1 MVRKRPQA
9 ARGVRPPSPAQD
21 GRHRRAEQSRQRI
34 VEAMLKLVGR
44 GDMNPSP
51 AEVAAEAG
59 VGLRTVFRHFE
70 EVDTLYREMAAH
82 IDAEIMPLA
91 RAPLVA
97 PDWRDN
103 LMEMVK
109 RRAVIFERIMP
120 YRVAGAVRR
129 FHSPY
134 LMADFIRAARLEDEA
149 LKSVLP
155 RDVLRDAKLVAALAV
170 AMSFESWRRLR
181 QDQGLSAKQAAAA
194 IRFATE
200 RHIKGL

>member
-1 MVRKRPQA
+1 
-9 ARGVRPPSPAQD
+9 
-21 GRHRRAEQSRQRI
+21 
-34 VEAMLKLVGR
+34 MLNLVGR

-51 AEVAAEAG
+51 AEVAAEAD

-70 EVDTLYREMAAH
+70 DVDTLYREMAAH
-82 IDAEIMPLA
+82 IEAEIIPLA
-91 RAPLVA
+91 RAPLTA
-97 PDWRDN
+97 SDWRDN

-129 FHSPY
+129 FHSGY

-149 LKSVLP
+149 LRSILP
-155 RDVLRDAKLVAALAV
+155 RDVLRDATLVAALAM
-170 AMSFESWRRLR
+170 AMSFEGWRRLR

-194 IRFATE
+194 MRCAIQ
-200 RHIKGL
+200 GLVKAL